1 MTHAEHFTS
10 HALSKVQVIRRCDIP
25 AITSIQVDDEIH
37 SLGEHRD
44 FRRHPFFR
52 DFIPDQGRSSFSW
65 VSLKDGEILDN
76 HVHPVQSM
84 ILICSGSVYLTGET
98 GQLLN
103 EGDAAC
109 VPAGKLHGF
118 RTCKGQ
124 QFHGLS
130 IQFDGNGLYEV
141 ESLPRVAFSND
152 ATHSFASLEKINA
165 LLLERHGRNPLFQL
179 LRGNRLRS
187 DAARRKRFLEALLVW
202 SRYFQRM
209 IHARQ
214 AFCTEPGL
222 LPLYTR
228 HLRDELGHDT
238 MLQEQHG
245 LEGNTRDPLLER
257 AAQWF
262 VDRML
267 HADEAEKLVIVHQVV
282 EASGF
287 LFGQASRPLF
297 SPQRMRDACYFDLHA
312 EADGDHRDVGRA
324 WLQNLPAER
333 FAGLIGTCRQA
344 WDQMD
349 EVHARIAALTE
360 AFGSTG
366 LAA

>member
-1 MTHAEHFTS
+1 MIHPENLANHAI
-10 HALSKVQVIRRCDIP
+10 SKVQVIKRCAIP
-25 AITSIQVDDEIH
+25 AIMSIQVDGETH

-52 DFIPDQGRSSFSW
+52 EFIPEHGRSSFSW
-65 VSLKDGEILDN
+65 VNLKDGERLDN
-76 HVHPVQSM
+76 HVHPVPSM
-84 ILICSGSVYLTGET
+84 ILICSGSVYLTGATE
-98 GQLLN
+98 QLLS

-109 VPAGKLHGF
+109 VPAGRLHGF
-118 RTCKGQ
+118 RTCDGQ

-130 IQFDGNGLYEV
+130 IQFDGNGLYED
-141 ESLPRVAFSND
+141 EGAPRVAFGND
-152 ATHSFASLEKINA
+152 TTHSFESLERTNA
-165 LLLERHGRNPLFQL
+165 LLLERHGRNSLFQL

-187 DAARRKRFLEALLVW
+187 DAARRRRFLEALLVW
-202 SRYFQRM
+202 SRYFQRI

-214 AFCTEPGL
+214 AFCTEPSL

-238 MLQEQHG
+238 MLQDQHG
-245 LEGNTRDPLLER
+245 LEGHTRDPMLER

-262 VDRML
+262 VDMML
-267 HADEAEKLVIVHQVV
+267 HANEAAKLVIVHQVV

-287 LFGQASRPLF
+287 LFGQASRPFF
-297 SPQRMRDACYFDLHA
+297 SPQRVQDACYFDLHA
-312 EADGDHRDVGRA
+312 EVDDDHRNLGRS

-333 FAGLIGTCRQA
+333 FAGLIVTCRQA

-349 EVHARIAALTE
+349 QVHARIAALTE
-360 AFGSTG
+360 ASGSTG